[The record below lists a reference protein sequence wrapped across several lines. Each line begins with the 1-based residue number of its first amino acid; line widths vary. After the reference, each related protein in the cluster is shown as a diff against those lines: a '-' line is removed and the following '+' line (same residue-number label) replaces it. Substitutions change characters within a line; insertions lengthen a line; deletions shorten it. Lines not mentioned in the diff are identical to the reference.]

1 MANQISA
8 NLSKALDQN
17 DISGYLKR
25 IRKFP
30 LLTHEEEESLANKWI
45 ESNCFEAAHKLINA
59 HLRLVVK
66 ISMKFRGLRTS
77 SQ

>member
-1 MANQISA
+1 MTNQISA

-30 LLTHEEEESLANKWI
+30 LLTHEEEETRK
-45 ESNCFEAAHKLINA
+45 
-59 HLRLVVK
+59 
-66 ISMKFRGLRTS
+66 
-77 SQ
+77 